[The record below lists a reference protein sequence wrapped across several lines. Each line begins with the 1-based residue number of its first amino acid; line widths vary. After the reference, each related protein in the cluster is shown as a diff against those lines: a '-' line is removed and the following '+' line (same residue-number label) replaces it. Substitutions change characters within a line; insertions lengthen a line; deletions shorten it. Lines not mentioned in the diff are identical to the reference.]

1 MVVSSYLI
9 TISVFVR
16 IPQQVLISQ
25 FFHAIKVEHFGELLG
40 SKIQSAASIAGSL
53 GYLATLDERILF
65 SKTKLQKAATPK

>member
-1 MVVSSYLI
+1 MVVGSWVI
-9 TISVFVR
+9 AISVFVR

-25 FFHAIKVEHFGELLG
+25 FFHAIKVQHFELLG